1 MEKFMIKKLLLMSA
15 LIFALPSQLFADHHA
30 LALEARQPQ
39 NNLELI
45 SIEIGPEMTT
55 IVAEAA
61 QDMSVY
67 GRVYMTF
74 KLSYN
79 STNTGG
85 TYTFEG
91 RAYPDQDTAISGSG
105 AGIWRRDG
113 TMLVLD
119 QLVAVSNGTVNLDRI
134 VMNPFTRTATIDV
147 YIRE

>member
-1 MEKFMIKKLLLMSA
+1 MIKKILLMSV

-39 NNLELI
+39 SNLDLI
-45 SIEIGPEMTT
+45 SIEVGSETTT
-55 IVAEAA
+55 IVAETAA
-61 QDMSVY
+61 QDMEVY

>member
-1 MEKFMIKKLLLMSA
+1 MIKKLLLMSA
-15 LIFALPSQLFADHHA
+15 LIFVLPSQLFADHHA
-30 LALEARQPQ
+30 LTLEARQPQ

-45 SIEIGPEMTT
+45 SIEIGSEMTT
-55 IVAEAA
+55 IVAEVA
-61 QDMSVY
+61 QNSVY

-119 QLVAVSNGTVNLDRI
+119 QLVAVSNGNVNLDRI

>member
-1 MEKFMIKKLLLMSA
+1 MKYIFTLCLL
-15 LIFALPSQLFADHHA
+15 FALPSQLIADHHA
-30 LALEARQPQ
+30 LSLEARQPQ
-39 NNLELI
+39 SNLDLI
-45 SIEIGPEMTT
+45 SIDIGSEMTT

-61 QDMSVY
+61 QDMEVY

-91 RAYPDQDTAISGSG
+91 RAYPDQNTAISGSG

-113 TMLVLD
+113 TLLVLD
-119 QLVAVSNGTVNLDRI
+119 QLIAVSNGTVNLDRI

>member
-1 MEKFMIKKLLLMSA
+1 MIKKLLLMST

>member
-1 MEKFMIKKLLLMSA
+1 MIKKLLLMSA

-39 NNLELI
+39 SNLELI
-45 SIEIGPEMTT
+45 SIEIGSEMTT

-61 QDMSVY
+61 QDMAVY

>member
-1 MEKFMIKKLLLMSA
+1 MKYILTLCLL
-15 LIFALPSQLFADHHA
+15 FALPGQLITDHHA
-30 LALEARQPQ
+30 LSLEARQPQ
-39 NNLELI
+39 SNLDLI
-45 SIEIGPEMTT
+45 SIDIGSEMTT

-61 QDMSVY
+61 QDMEIY

-91 RAYPDQDTAISGSG
+91 RAYPDQNTAISGSG

-113 TMLVLD
+113 TLIVLD
-119 QLVAVSNGTVNLDRI
+119 QLIAVSNGTVNLDRI

>member
-1 MEKFMIKKLLLMSA
+1 MIKKLLLMSA
-15 LIFALPSQLFADHHA
+15 LIFALPSQLFAYHHA

-113 TMLVLD
+113 TLLVLD
-119 QLVAVSNGTVNLDRI
+119 QLAAVSKGTVNLDRI

>member
-1 MEKFMIKKLLLMSA
+1 MIKKLLLMST

-105 AGIWRRDG
+105 AEIWRRDG

-147 YIRE
+147 YIIE

>member
-1 MEKFMIKKLLLMSA
+1 MIKKLLLMSA

-39 NNLELI
+39 SNLDLI
-45 SIEIGPEMTT
+45 SIEIGSEMTT

-113 TMLVLD
+113 TLLVLD

-134 VMNPFTRTATIDV
+134 VMNPFTRTATADV
-147 YIRE
+147 YVIE

>member
-1 MEKFMIKKLLLMSA
+1 MIKKILMMSVLILGLPGQLL
-15 LIFALPSQLFADHHA
+15 ADHHA
-30 LALEARQPQ
+30 LTLEARQPQ
-39 NNLELI
+39 NNLNLI
-45 SIEIGPEMTT
+45 SVEIGSEMTT
-55 IVAEAA
+55 IVAEGA
-61 QDMSVY
+61 QNMEIY

-119 QLVAVSNGTVNLDRI
+119 QLIAVSNGTVNLDRI

>member
-1 MEKFMIKKLLLMSA
+1 MIKKLLLMSA

>member
-1 MEKFMIKKLLLMSA
+1 MKYILTLCLL
-15 LIFALPSQLFADHHA
+15 FALPSQLIADHHA
-30 LALEARQPQ
+30 LSLEARQPQ
-39 NNLELI
+39 SNLDLI
-45 SIEIGPEMTT
+45 SIDIGSEMTT

-61 QDMSVY
+61 QDMEVY

-91 RAYPDQDTAISGSG
+91 RAYPDQNTAISGSG

-113 TMLVLD
+113 TLLVLD
-119 QLVAVSNGTVNLDRI
+119 QLIAVSNGTVNLDRI

>member
-1 MEKFMIKKLLLMSA
+1 MIKKLLLMSA

-39 NNLELI
+39 SNLDLI
-45 SIEIGPEMTT
+45 SIEIGSELTT

-61 QDMSVY
+61 QDMEVY

-74 KLSYN
+74 KLLYN

>member
-1 MEKFMIKKLLLMSA
+1 MIKKLLLMST

-30 LALEARQPQ
+30 LTLEARQPQ

-91 RAYPDQDTAISGSG
+91 RAYPDQNTAISGSG

-113 TMLVLD
+113 TLIVLD
-119 QLVAVSNGTVNLDRI
+119 QLIAVSNGTVNLDRI

>member
-1 MEKFMIKKLLLMSA
+1 MIKKLLLMST

-79 STNTGG
+79 ATNTGG

-105 AGIWRRDG
+105 SGIWRRDG
-113 TMLVLD
+113 TLLVLD

>member
-1 MEKFMIKKLLLMSA
+1 MKYILTLCLL
-15 LIFALPSQLFADHHA
+15 FALPGQLIADHHA
-30 LALEARQPQ
+30 LSLEARQPQ
-39 NNLELI
+39 SNLDLI
-45 SIEIGPEMTT
+45 SLDIGSEMTT

-61 QDMSVY
+61 QDMEIY

-91 RAYPDQDTAISGSG
+91 RAYPDQNTAISGSG

-113 TMLVLD
+113 TLIVLD
-119 QLVAVSNGTVNLDRI
+119 QLIAVSNGTVNLDRI

>member
-1 MEKFMIKKLLLMSA
+1 MIKKLLLMST

-113 TMLVLD
+113 TLLVLD

-134 VMNPFTRTATIDV
+134 VMNPFTRTATADV
-147 YIRE
+147 YVIE